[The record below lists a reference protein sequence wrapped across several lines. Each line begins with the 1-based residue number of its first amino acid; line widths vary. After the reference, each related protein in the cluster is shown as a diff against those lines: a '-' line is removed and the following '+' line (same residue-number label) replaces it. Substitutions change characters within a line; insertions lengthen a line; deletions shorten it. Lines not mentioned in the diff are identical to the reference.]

1 MVDTLLLY
9 VSAASDLEGERD
21 ILGRAVT
28 EIPVTLAWR
37 IVQSPL
43 RGEPPDL
50 QAVTQADIHLLLL
63 GGDIR
68 APIGLEWQAARRAG
82 RTPVPFLRQ
91 GALRTPAALAFVRYI
106 EDHSTWRPYQDSAD
120 LRLQALKL
128 LAEHILEHVSYYALS
143 VTELERLRLWHSEMD
158 AGKLGRLEETRG
170 GAGESGV
177 IFSRERYTPSQG
189 VLIKPPKE
197 KDHDASQDR

>member
-9 VSAASDLEGERD
+9 ISAAPDLEAERD

-50 QAVTQADIHLLLL
+50 QAVAQADLHLLLL

-68 APIGLEWQAARRAG
+68 APIGLEWQVARRAG
-82 RTPVPFLRQ
+82 RNPALFLKQ
-91 GALRTPAALAFVRYI
+91 DAPRTPAAHAFVRYLG
-106 EDHSTWRPYQDSAD
+106 DQATWQAYKDSAD
-120 LRLQALKL
+120 LRLKTLKL
-128 LAEHILEHVSYYALS
+128 LANHIQERLVYYALS
-143 VTELERLRLWHSEMD
+143 PDELDRLRRWQDELES
-158 AGKLGRLEETRG
+158 GKAANVDESPG
-170 GAGESGV
+170 GAGESSV
-177 IFSRERYTPSQG
+177 IFSRERYIPSQG
-189 VLIKPPKE
+189 VLIQPREEEP
-197 KDHDASQDR
+197 DASQDR